1 MASFVRS
8 CVATA
13 LLTVVAS
20 DSCVWWYETTH
31 HGESFRNARDFG
43 AQGDGIHDDTSAI
56 QAAFDFN
63 QTGGAGTNLAK
74 SPAIVYLPPGNYLIS
89 DTIVMWYYS
98 HLVGNAACPPT
109 ITLAANAPGF
119 SGPAFKPIIA
129 TADGFN
135 VSTASHAW
143 WLQASLEGGAPNCLF
158 YEHARNFGIVVRP
171 GNAGAVGILWDVAQQ
186 TSIRAVTIDIRLSG
200 AIGIDEG
207 GTGYAATA
215 STGAGGGGTV
225 EDVTILGGVIGLRV
239 DASQVRRA
247 GVGNASSLSQP
258 LLLVLSPSSSG
269 STLTRRSTYLAHL
282 APASPRQPMPGRMCS
297 SA

>member
-1 MASFVRS
+1 MARF
-8 CVATA
+8 ATST
-13 LLTVVAS
+13 LLIVVAS
-20 DSCVWWYETTH
+20 AQSCAWWYETTH

-43 AQGDGIHDDTSAI
+43 AHGDGIHDDTAAI

-98 HLVGNAACPPT
+98 HLVGNAKCPPT
-109 ITLAANAPGF
+109 ITLAPRSLGF
-119 SGPAFKPIIA
+119 TGPALKPVIA
-129 TADGFN
+129 TAGGFN

-158 YEHARNFGIVVRP
+158 YEHARNFGIVVGP
-171 GNAGAVGILWDVAQQ
+171 GNDGAVGILWDVAQQ
-186 TSIRAVTIDIRLSG
+186 TSIRAVTIDMRLSG

-207 GTGYAATA
+207 GTGYAATV
-215 STGAGGGGTV
+215 STGAGGGGTI
-225 EDVTILGGVIGLRV
+225 EDVTILGGVVGLRV

-247 GVGNASSLSQP
+247 VVDSTRTRRVPPPLSLHNMR
-258 LLLVLSPSSSG
+258 LLL
-269 STLTRRSTYLAHL
+269 HW
-282 APASPRQPMPGRMCS
+282 
-297 SA
+297 